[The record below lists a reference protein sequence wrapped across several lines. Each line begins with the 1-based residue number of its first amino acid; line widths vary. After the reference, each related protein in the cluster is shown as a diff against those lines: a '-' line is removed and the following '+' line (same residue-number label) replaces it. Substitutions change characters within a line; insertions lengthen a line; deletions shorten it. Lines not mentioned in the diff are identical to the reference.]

1 MVVEVFTALYSHQKL
16 PLTRILAGNDNN
28 NAQKVTSHS
37 LRSETGTGAEAAVRE
52 NRAGVSLRGQA
63 GTEARAEGEW
73 LGRRAFEEGRFL
85 AKQ

>member
-1 MVVEVFTALYSHQKL
+1 MHK
-16 PLTRILAGNDNN
+16 
-28 NAQKVTSHS
+28 KVTSHS

-73 LGRRAFEEGRFL
+73 VGRRRGKRRAS
-85 AKQ
+85 